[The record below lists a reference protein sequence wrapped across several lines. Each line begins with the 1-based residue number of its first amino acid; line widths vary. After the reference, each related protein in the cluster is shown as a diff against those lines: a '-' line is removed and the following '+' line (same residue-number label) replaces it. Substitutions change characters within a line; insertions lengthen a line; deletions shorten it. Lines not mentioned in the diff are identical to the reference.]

1 MPARVKEE
9 ARAPVV
15 GPEEIPGKA
24 VATDNKTTLIQSK
37 INYLKEV
44 ILCQDLTEQ
53 VPQEPVL

>member
-24 VATDNKTTLIQSK
+24 VATDNKTTLIHSK

-53 VPQEPVL
+53 DP